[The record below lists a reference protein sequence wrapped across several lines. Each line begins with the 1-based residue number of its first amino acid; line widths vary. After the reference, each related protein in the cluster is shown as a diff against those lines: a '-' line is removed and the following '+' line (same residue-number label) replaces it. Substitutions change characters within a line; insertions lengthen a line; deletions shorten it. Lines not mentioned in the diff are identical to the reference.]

1 MALAASTAISTG
13 SACTIWPVSSKASN
27 AVEMVWVTAPEK
39 AAAPA
44 GGRAREGAQAR
55 RQLHAKGKAAVT
67 MAMGWGGN
75 CPEATHWPLL
85 EVPYAWA
92 W

>member
-1 MALAASTAISTG
+1 MLWRWCG
-13 SACTIWPVSSKASN
+13 SQPLRKPQPLQGAEP
-27 AVEMVWVTAPEK
+27 
-39 AAAPA
+39 
-44 GGRAREGAQAR
+44 GRGAQAR